1 MMEGA
6 SVGQQPTTTTR
17 RAAKE
22 SAAPGPEAG
31 LAEMVFRPTETRPT
45 AEAEPAEGLLETP
58 SCSQK
63 VKGKHSR
70 GSGCHCVGTLRAVH
84 FHHNE
89 ERMLAIFSQGVL
101 CSIAET
107 TGDSIATLVL
117 IPVPK
122 VSGTVLEPY
131 IAVLSFH
138 REYLRTWM
146 STTANILDD

>member
-6 SVGQQPTTTTR
+6 SVHF
-17 RAAKE
+17 AKA
-22 SAAPGPEAG
+22 S
-31 LAEMVFRPTETRPT
+31 
-45 AEAEPAEGLLETP
+45 EGLLETP

-101 CSIAET
+101 CSIAEA

-117 IPVPK
+117 IPVP
-122 VSGTVLEPY
+122 SG
-131 IAVLSFH
+131 ASAAA
-138 REYLRTWM
+138 
-146 STTANILDD
+146 TTPVML